1 MKPARFM
8 SGKEDTNLTTD
19 EDFPQNDR
27 RASTRQ
33 IIGEQP
39 PVGQSGAN
47 GVPGGRP
54 TAFIVSD
61 RTGLT
66 AEAMAH
72 SLLTQFPTLD
82 FHKETFTFVDTQEK
96 ARAIVERCLA
106 IQQRDKRS
114 PLVFLTIVEDT
125 IRREFISANIDVFDL
140 FATFIGPMEE
150 RLGMESSHKV
160 GRSHGVSDVKAYISR
175 IAAVHFALQTDD
187 GLDTDYYGQADLIIT
202 GVSRCGKTP
211 ASLYLSL
218 HYGLNVSNYPLTD
231 HELLQ
236 SELPAALAAHKDK
249 LFGLTIDPNR
259 LLQIRQERYKGAS
272 YSDIDTCQREIAQ
285 AENLFRKHKLP
296 VLNTTRMSVEEIG
309 AMIVHRIKSPGR
321 LATL

>member
-1 MKPARFM
+1 MF
-8 SGKEDTNLTTD
+8 GKEDTNVTRG
-19 EDFPQNDR
+19 EGFSGKDR
-27 RASTRQ
+27 RASSRPK
-33 IIGEQP
+33 IAGE
-39 PVGQSGAN
+39 S
-47 GVPGGRP
+47 GVPKDSSGRP

-72 SLLTQFPTLD
+72 SLLTQFPTLN
-82 FHKETFTFVDTQEK
+82 FHKETFTFVDTREK
-96 ARAIVERCLA
+96 ACAIVDRCLA
-106 IQQRDKRS
+106 IQQRDERP
-114 PLVFLTIVEDT
+114 PLVFLTIVDDM
-125 IRREFISANIDVFDL
+125 IRREFMSADIDVFDL

-160 GRSHGVSDVKAYISR
+160 GRSHGVSDVNAYISR

-187 GLDTDYYGQADLIIT
+187 GLDTDYYGQADLIVI

-211 ASLYLSL
+211 TSLYLSL

-231 HELLQ
+231 QELLQ
-236 SELPAALAAHKDK
+236 SELPAALAEHKDK
-249 LFGLTIDPNR
+249 LFALTIDPYR
-259 LLQIRQERYKGAS
+259 LLQIRQERYKGSS

-309 AMIVHRIKSPGR
+309 AMIVHRTQSPGR
-321 LATL
+321 LAGL